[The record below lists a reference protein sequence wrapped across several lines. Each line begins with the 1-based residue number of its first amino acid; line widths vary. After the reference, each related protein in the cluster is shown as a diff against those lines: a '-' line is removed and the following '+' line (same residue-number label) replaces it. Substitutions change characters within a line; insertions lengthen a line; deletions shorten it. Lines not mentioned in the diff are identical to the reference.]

1 MIDTPILKGMLIYH
15 NYIHEYTSLQENKT
29 QVEKC
34 RIEISYDNNCYIPY
48 PYKEMDDCKK

>member
-29 QVEKC
+29 RVEKC